1 MPRNLKIVTPNRK
14 SMEIRDK
21 KIRMGRPAWLGKP
34 AEAGGRSE
42 SATTTPRIKTAV
54 SQGN

>member
-1 MPRNLKIVTPNRK
+1 MPRNAKRIRPNRK

-21 KIRMGRPAWLGKP
+21 KIRMGRPAWVGKP
-34 AEAGGRSE
+34 AEVGGRSE